1 MTEDDYTKQEKTI
14 YLNPTAALAAAVIRQ
29 WRLDGCPDSSKKE
42 IEMWQA
48 IYNEAVDYY
57 RQRPDE
63 YCEDIIGIKL
73 NVYQKIMLR
82 CIFKYDY
89 IMFIMCRPWAW

>member
-1 MTEDDYTKQEKTI
+1 MTNIKTEDDYTKQEKTI

-48 IYNEAVDYY
+48 IYNEAVTLKKERKNTY
-57 RQRPDE
+57 
-63 YCEDIIGIKL
+63 DI
-73 NVYQKIMLR
+73 NVSR
-82 CIFKYDY
+82 N
-89 IMFIMCRPWAW
+89 

>member
-42 IEMWQA
+42 RKDSYGVNISR
-48 IYNEAVDYY
+48 N
-57 RQRPDE
+57 
-63 YCEDIIGIKL
+63 
-73 NVYQKIMLR
+73 
-82 CIFKYDY
+82 
-89 IMFIMCRPWAW
+89 

>member
-1 MTEDDYTKQEKTI
+1 MTNIKTEDDYTKQEKTI

-48 IYNEAVDYY
+48 IYNEAVTLKKEKKDTYGI
-57 RQRPDE
+57 
-63 YCEDIIGIKL
+63 DIS
-73 NVYQKIMLR
+73 R
-82 CIFKYDY
+82 H
-89 IMFIMCRPWAW
+89 

>member
-1 MTEDDYTKQEKTI
+1 MTNIKTEDDYTKQEKTI

-48 IYNEAVDYY
+48 IYNEAVTLKK
-57 RQRPDE
+57 E
-63 YCEDIIGIKL
+63 KKDIYDI
-73 NVYQKIMLR
+73 NVSR
-82 CIFKYDY
+82 H
-89 IMFIMCRPWAW
+89 

>member
-1 MTEDDYTKQEKTI
+1 MTSIKTEDDYTKQEKTI

-48 IYNEAVDYY
+48 IYNDATKLKERENTY
-57 RQRPDE
+57 
-63 YCEDIIGIKL
+63 DISR
-73 NVYQKIMLR
+73 N
-82 CIFKYDY
+82 
-89 IMFIMCRPWAW
+89 

>member
-1 MTEDDYTKQEKTI
+1 MTNIKTEDDYTKQEKTI

-48 IYNEAVDYY
+48 IYNEAVKLKERKNDY
-57 RQRPDE
+57 
-63 YCEDIIGIKL
+63 DISR
-73 NVYQKIMLR
+73 N
-82 CIFKYDY
+82 
-89 IMFIMCRPWAW
+89 

>member
-42 IEMWQA
+42 IEM
-48 IYNEAVDYY
+48 
-57 RQRPDE
+57 
-63 YCEDIIGIKL
+63 
-73 NVYQKIMLR
+73 
-82 CIFKYDY
+82 
-89 IMFIMCRPWAW
+89 